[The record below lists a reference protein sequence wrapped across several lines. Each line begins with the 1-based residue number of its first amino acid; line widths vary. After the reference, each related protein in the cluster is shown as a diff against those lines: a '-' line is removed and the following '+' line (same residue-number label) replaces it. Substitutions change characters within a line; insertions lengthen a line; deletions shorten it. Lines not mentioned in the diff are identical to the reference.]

1 MSDEVFAK
9 RHEKCEVGERNAF
22 STSSLVV
29 YTTLHSNEL
38 PSPSEWVVTHNMH
51 TGAIDNRAIV
61 LLLLYYLCWC
71 QVHQQLSEFCS
82 APEPYCTQT

>member
-51 TGAIDNRAIV
+51 TGAKCTNSFQSSALHQNHIV
-61 LLLLYYLCWC
+61 LK
-71 QVHQQLSEFCS
+71 LSKKS
-82 APEPYCTQT
+82 